1 MLKLGCTHT
10 SNNSI
15 AQQSSTMPQLQCDN
29 GCSENDSSCKS
40 TFIENKQRG
49 GGNTTISSCESALQ
63 RSEFLDPLVRINK
76 MKFLTSADI
85 RIASE
90 MRFACLDI
98 RMKKVPS
105 LLEIFDA
112 NNTLLMQE

>member
-1 MLKLGCTHT
+1 
-10 SNNSI
+10 
-15 AQQSSTMPQLQCDN
+15 
-29 GCSENDSSCKS
+29 
-40 TFIENKQRG
+40 
-49 GGNTTISSCESALQ
+49 
-63 RSEFLDPLVRINK
+63 

-112 NNTLLMQE
+112 QDPVLTLQQSQKKEMLLSSVQQSSNATKKTAFQQASAAFQVPPVFELELKPGQNLSEETFSDMNGY